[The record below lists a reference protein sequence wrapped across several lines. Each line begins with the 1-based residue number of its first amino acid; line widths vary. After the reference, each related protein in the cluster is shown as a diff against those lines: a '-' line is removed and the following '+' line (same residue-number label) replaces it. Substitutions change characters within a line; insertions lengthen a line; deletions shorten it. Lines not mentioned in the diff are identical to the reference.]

1 MPEAKSLEA
10 GVISDWIQTE
20 GSSQIVTSCYAQWLT
35 EKMSARCWGMIVV
48 KFMTF
53 SCFFFI
59 SQYNR
64 ALFCLLR
71 CDRWS
76 TVQDWYRGNKE
87 GGSSEC
93 SGARFSGS
101 PAHPGEFEICTS
113 WSIMLVFDENKV
125 FCRLWDAHVTFLQ
138 YLWCWLSRLLLILDT
153 PFNTAFCYIYL
164 FIFIVH

>member
-1 MPEAKSLEA
+1 MPEAKSLKA
-10 GVISDWIQTE
+10 DVISDWIQTE

-76 TVQDWYRGNKE
+76 TVQDWYRSNKE

-93 SGARFSGS
+93 SGACFSGS
-101 PAHPGEFEICTS
+101 PAHPGESEICTS

-125 FCRLWDAHVTFLQ
+125 FVLQ
-138 YLWCWLSRLLLILDT
+138 TLRCT
-153 PFNTAFCYIYL
+153 CYFFTVFMMLVVAVVVNIGYT
-164 FIFIVH
+164 I